1 MRNHAGTEQIGPTT
15 GPSKGAPMTTQR
27 VQRGSVGA
35 VDDIVNQLEAIALG
49 VATTGALSEPTRI
62 PSERALATSMGVA
75 RSTVREA
82 VQRLVAKGVLETRRG
97 HGIFV
102 VPRVARDVS
111 ASWVKAP
118 RRAHPSRS
126 ETFEF
131 RLMFECTLAR
141 LAAERATPDE
151 LEQLRNLVDLMR
163 EAVSAGD
170 TGNEAILDSQ
180 FHAALALAS
189 HNRILDHLFSDEF
202 SLLTEHVTT
211 NTHDASL
218 KTADATSSAML
229 RLEQHQRIL
238 EAIGARAPDAAAEA
252 MFQHLS
258 FVKSQFL

>member
-1 MRNHAGTEQIGPTT
+1 MA
-15 GPSKGAPMTTQR
+15 TQR
-27 VQRGSVGA
+27 MQRGLAGA
-35 VDDIVNQLEAIALG
+35 VDDIVNQLEAIVLG
-49 VATTGALSEPTRI
+49 VATTAPLSEPTRI

-102 VPRVARDVS
+102 IPRVGCDVS

-118 RRAHPSRS
+118 RRVHASRS

-141 LAAERATPDE
+141 LAAERATTEE
-151 LEQLRNLVDLMR
+151 LGHLRNLVDLMR

-170 TGNEAILDSQ
+170 TDNEAVLDSQ

-189 HNRILDHLFSDEF
+189 HNSILDHLFSDEF

-218 KTADATSSAML
+218 TTAGAVPSAKL

-238 EAIGARAPDAAAEA
+238 EAIRERAPDAAAEA

-258 FVKSQFL
+258 FVSGQFI